1 MRLQYETTALQS
13 KTYRHASKFQ
23 ILFRPRG
30 RPRGFNFCARHDE
43 NGEVGVSDLGGA
55 IKCPLSR
62 VKQTSLSQRK
72 MSANDPKRTSGTN
85 FQATSCP
92 DLRWRLANSSCA
104 TSQDQLPRRVARIG
118 ALFGRQKKGSPMAL
132 DPSTFLIVLAA
143 VIIVMAFVSGPCS
156 RKFREPLAQSG
167 HLGLCAAHVCF

>member
-1 MRLQYETTALQS
+1 MITDHVHGSPHIANRGFEACRARPISNDKKRNTTAAVSADRSRGRRRLLEKGRTEFCCSTQTQEACNEKYDDHDADDVENIHCVLRSRLVRLQYETTALQS

-72 MSANDPKRTSGTN
+72 MSANDPKRT
-85 FQATSCP
+85 
-92 DLRWRLANSSCA
+92 LKL
-104 TSQDQLPRRVARIG
+104 
-118 ALFGRQKKGSPMAL
+118 
-132 DPSTFLIVLAA
+132 
-143 VIIVMAFVSGPCS
+143 
-156 RKFREPLAQSG
+156 
-167 HLGLCAAHVCF
+167 